1 MREKGILQKA
11 GASNITLFTVIY
23 ARATFA
29 QIYCCVP
36 VNGLCV
42 LGARAVFRTTVEPG
56 NLFLRNKDLLGRRL
70 AALSG

>member
-1 MREKGILQKA
+1 
-11 GASNITLFTVIY
+11 
-23 ARATFA
+23 
-29 QIYCCVP
+29 
-36 VNGLCV
+36 V